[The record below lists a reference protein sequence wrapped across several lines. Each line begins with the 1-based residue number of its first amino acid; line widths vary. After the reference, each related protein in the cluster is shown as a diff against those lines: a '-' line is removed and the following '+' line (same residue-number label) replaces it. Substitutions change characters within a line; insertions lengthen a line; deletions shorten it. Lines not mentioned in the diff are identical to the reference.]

1 MHIDKISDM
10 IAHFIGLFDTMAEE
24 ARLRNNYSEGPA
36 RSGPEQLPEEEAARL
51 LDKNYDV
58 ALQDYDPGVKY
69 HAGYYDFDY
78 LPPHFARTVEHDMQQ
93 FANSIPVDISAA
105 NFRFPG
111 RLSFEDERELVIHTG
126 PGSVVA
132 HVAQVNI
139 LQDDDYLNMTDGP
152 LSLIHI

>member
-111 RLSFEDERELVIHTG
+111 RLSFEDER
-126 PGSVVA
+126 
-132 HVAQVNI
+132 
-139 LQDDDYLNMTDGP
+139 
-152 LSLIHI
+152 

>member
-78 LPPHFARTVEHDMQQ
+78 LPPHFARSSLRIRYQ
-93 FANSIPVDISAA
+93 SIFPLRISAFQVA
-105 NFRFPG
+105 FPS
-111 RLSFEDERELVIHTG
+111 RTNVSW
-126 PGSVVA
+126 
-132 HVAQVNI
+132 
-139 LQDDDYLNMTDGP
+139 
-152 LSLIHI
+152 